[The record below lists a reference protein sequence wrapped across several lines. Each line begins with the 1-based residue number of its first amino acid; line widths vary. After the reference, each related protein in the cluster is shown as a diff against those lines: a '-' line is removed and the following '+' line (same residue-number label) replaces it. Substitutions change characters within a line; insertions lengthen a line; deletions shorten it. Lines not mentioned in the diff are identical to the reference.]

1 MHHAS
6 IGLLLLLAS
15 CSITGLSALPPVEDG
30 PPVQVYFCPKDDCN
44 QQVLSL
50 LSQASDIRCAL
61 YSLDVPVIRQV
72 LQDKKARLVVEKD
85 NEKDFAGL
93 DVVVDKSSALMHNK
107 FCVLD
112 GRMVISGSYNPTDK
126 RVKANNVVVVPSR
139 FVAENFKEEFME
151 LRAGSF
157 GRGARV
163 RHPVIVFNNAS
174 IQTAF
179 CPEDACASVV
189 LGVLKT
195 AKERIRFMTYSF
207 TDDLIG
213 SFLASAPV
221 RVEGIFDSSQ
231 LGQYSEYQRL
241 AGRSVVKKGIHHKVF
256 IVDNST
262 VITGSYNPT
271 KNGNERNDEN
281 VLVIS
286 DSVIAARFNEEFER
300 LSGAKTGTS

>member
-6 IGLLLLLAS
+6 IGLLLLLVS
-15 CSITGLSALPPVEDG
+15 CTMTGLSALPPVEEG
-30 PPVQVYFCPKDDCN
+30 PPVQVYFCPQDDCN
-44 QQVLSL
+44 TVLLSL
-50 LSQASDIRCAL
+50 LSQASDIQCAL
-61 YSLDVPVIRQV
+61 YSLDVSVIRQV

-85 NEKDFAGL
+85 NEKDFTGL
-93 DVVVDKSSALMHNK
+93 DAVQDSSRALMHNK

-112 GRMVISGSYNPTDK
+112 DRMVISGSYNPTDK
-126 RVKANNVVVVPSR
+126 KVKANNVVVIPSR
-139 FVAENFKEEFME
+139 FVAENFNEEFKE
-151 LRAGSF
+151 LRAASF
-157 GRGARV
+157 GRGSRV
-163 RHPVIVFNNAS
+163 RHPVVVYNNAS
-174 IQTAF
+174 IRTAF
-179 CPEDACASVV
+179 CPEDTCASVV
-189 LGVLKT
+189 LEVLKT

-207 TDDLIG
+207 TDDVIG

-241 AGRSVVKKGIHHKVF
+241 AGKSVVKKGIHHKVF

-262 VITGSYNPT
+262 VITGSYNPS

-286 DSVIAARFNEEFER
+286 DAVVAGQFNKEFDR
-300 LSGAKTGTS
+300 LSETRIT